1 LFPCGFLAGW
11 LTNVLGFRR
20 ASLTEKSLLSVVL
33 SIAVF
38 PIAVNLLGRWVT
50 LRWVGI
56 LDLAL
61 ILPFTILLKRGAFRP
76 LSLKSWNLTHSKR
89 IALWLAFAWVC
100 VCLLSLSDLKLG
112 DRLYSSA
119 ASYDHCVRVAFVSS
133 AIRRGVPMVNPFYY
147 AGGPATARYY
157 YYWYVVCA
165 VPASLFGLMPRHV
178 LFASSVW
185 SGFAIAA
192 IIPLYFKHLFHDTV
206 ALGRKSLL
214 GIALLAV
221 TGLDLLPVLVIFLK
235 SHRVD
240 PDMDWWG
247 TFQVTSWIDALLWV
261 PHHVAALV
269 SCLVGFLTL
278 AASSADIES
287 KKTLIG
293 AAIIAALAFA
303 SAAGMS
309 VYVVMVFALFLPIWV
324 VRLLLKRQWTNA
336 SLYIAA
342 GIAAIVI
349 SVPYLRELIG
359 AGTSYG
365 ASGASFALGLRG
377 FSSLQFLSMQHP
389 INLVVAILMILTFY
403 GLEFGFYGLI
413 AALQLRQDLPLR
425 RSLSEPEIAAWYIA
439 VVSLL
444 VATFVRSA
452 VIQTNDLGVR
462 SLMFAQFI
470 FLLWGARMLHSR
482 LAHLGDLKIPF
493 LARLNM
499 TDYVIALTL
508 VLGISASLYQVVM
521 LRIYPVLADYGRVPV
536 KQALGADNFMI
547 RSAYQD
553 LAHLVPA
560 ESILQPN
567 PDARVGRD
575 LSLYADHQAVD
586 AFAPDCG
593 TVFGG
598 SLVRCQKAQEMIRQ
612 IFKSPMTDWGA
623 VDVLCNALSINVLVV
638 TRDDAAWQ
646 SPDSWVWRRNPVV
659 TNSFIRAL
667 ACGGMNHP

>member
-1 LFPCGFLAGW
+1 

-89 IALWLAFAWVC
+89 IALWLAFAWVY

-185 SGFAIAA
+185 SGFALAA
-192 IIPLYFKHLFHDTV
+192 IIPLYFKHLFRDTV

-278 AASSADIES
+278 AHHPQISRAKRRSSGRRLS
-287 KKTLIG
+287 
-293 AAIIAALAFA
+293 
-303 SAAGMS
+303 
-309 VYVVMVFALFLPIWV
+309 
-324 VRLLLKRQWTNA
+324 LLLP
-336 SLYIAA
+336 S
-342 GIAAIVI
+342 
-349 SVPYLRELIG
+349 
-359 AGTSYG
+359 
-365 ASGASFALGLRG
+365 
-377 FSSLQFLSMQHP
+377 
-389 INLVVAILMILTFY
+389 
-403 GLEFGFYGLI
+403 
-413 AALQLRQDLPLR
+413 
-425 RSLSEPEIAAWYIA
+425 
-439 VVSLL
+439 
-444 VATFVRSA
+444 
-452 VIQTNDLGVR
+452 
-462 SLMFAQFI
+462 
-470 FLLWGARMLHSR
+470 
-482 LAHLGDLKIPF
+482 
-493 LARLNM
+493 
-499 TDYVIALTL
+499 
-508 VLGISASLYQVVM
+508 
-521 LRIYPVLADYGRVPV
+521 
-536 KQALGADNFMI
+536 
-547 RSAYQD
+547 
-553 LAHLVPA
+553 LVPL
-560 ESILQPN
+560 EC
-567 PDARVGRD
+567 
-575 LSLYADHQAVD
+575 LS
-586 AFAPDCG
+586 
-593 TVFGG
+593 T
-598 SLVRCQKAQEMIRQ
+598 S
-612 IFKSPMTDWGA
+612 
-623 VDVLCNALSINVLVV
+623 
-638 TRDDAAWQ
+638 
-646 SPDSWVWRRNPVV
+646 
-659 TNSFIRAL
+659 
-667 ACGGMNHP
+667 